1 MKNLTKF
8 LSSVAMPSNQLLN
21 PTQLHQIKGGIAGEI
36 VVDDII
42 ICKSIK

>member
-21 PTQLHQIKGGIAGEI
+21 PTQLHQIKGGGVIE
-36 VVDDII
+36 DLI
-42 ICKSIK
+42 ICRTKK